1 MEISVK
7 PLVWMDETDYSHA
20 KLIGIEYSITHD
32 EPENWIVIIFD
43 DENDD
48 APHGGFKTL
57 EAAKEFCQNYH
68 AGKVMSLI
76 VDKA

>member
-1 MEISVK
+1 MIIPE
-7 PLVWMDETDYSHA
+7 
-20 KLIGIEYSITHD
+20 G
-32 EPENWIVIIFD
+32 EPENWIAIIFD

-57 EAAKEFCQNYH
+57 EAAKAFCQNYH